1 MMENEGKYDQ
11 LLVYL
16 QLINKKNMNMKMLK
30 QSWLLV
36 VILTSNLFFA
46 SCNREDNPVN
56 EQQESETIFQAQ
68 LDEAL
73 SWALAYGPSTQAV
86 AEAVAL
92 RHNGKA
98 TPINYKTRQ
107 SAERK
112 CRTDNS
118 KPFELKDLARTTVLC
133 EYNKIP
139 VVIDDIKSAATGYD
153 AFGRHKHQ
161 TSDYGYWGDIVNLEF
176 NYLQTE
182 IQVKSYRMYYAV
194 NPKDIC
200 QPVLGDS
207 LYNVIHTET
216 GLEPGLAHHYYEIM
230 RADTASAATREHY
243 RKLSIEYLKH
253 FDQDYVKK

>member
-1 MMENEGKYDQ
+1 
-11 LLVYL
+11 
-16 QLINKKNMNMKMLK
+16 MNMKMKVLK
-30 QSWLLV
+30 ISWLLV

-46 SCNREDNPVN
+46 SCNREDNPVS
-56 EQQESETIFQAQ
+56 EKQQSEAVFQKQ

-118 KPFELKDLARTTVLC
+118 KPYELKDLARTTVLC
-133 EYNKIP
+133 EYDKIP

-176 NYLQTE
+176 EYLQTE

-243 RKLSIEYLKH
+243 RKLSIEYLSH

>member
-1 MMENEGKYDQ
+1 MKN
-11 LLVYL
+11 LRIFAV
-16 QLINKKNMNMKMLK
+16 INYTNLMNMKMKVLK
-30 QSWLLV
+30 ISWMLV
-36 VILTSNLFFA
+36 VILTCNLFFV
-46 SCNREDNPVN
+46 SCFSEDNPVN

>member
-1 MMENEGKYDQ
+1 MKVLKISWM
-11 LLVYL
+11 LVA
-16 QLINKKNMNMKMLK
+16 
-30 QSWLLV
+30 
-36 VILTSNLFFA
+36 ILTSSLFFA
-46 SCNREDNPVN
+46 SCFREDNPVSEK
-56 EQQESETIFQAQ
+56 EQSEAVFQKQ

-73 SWALAYGPSTQAV
+73 AWAKAYGPSTQAV
-86 AEAVAL
+86 AEVVAL
-92 RHNGKA
+92 RHKGKA

-118 KPFELKDLARTTVLC
+118 MPFELKDLARTTVLC
-133 EYNKIP
+133 DYDVISS
-139 VVIDDIKSAATGYD
+139 VVDDIKSTATGYD

-161 TSDYGYWGDIVNLEF
+161 TSDYGYWGDIVNLAF

-182 IQVKSYRMYYAV
+182 VQVKSYRMYYAA
-194 NPKDIC
+194 NPKEIC

-216 GLEPGLAHHYYEIM
+216 GLEPGLAHEYYEIM
-230 RADTASAATREHY
+230 RADTSSAATREHY
-243 RKLSIEYLKH
+243 RQLSIEYFKH

>member
-1 MMENEGKYDQ
+1 
-11 LLVYL
+11 
-16 QLINKKNMNMKMLK
+16 MNMKMKVLK
-30 QSWLLV
+30 ISWMLV
-36 VILTSNLFFA
+36 AILTCNLFFV
-46 SCNREDNPVN
+46 SCSSEDNPVS
-56 EQQESETIFQAQ
+56 EKQQSEAVFQKQ

-133 EYNKIP
+133 EYDKIP

-161 TSDYGYWGDIVNLEF
+161 TSDYGYWGDIVNLAF

-216 GLEPGLAHHYYEIM
+216 GLEPGLAHEYYEVM
-230 RADTASAATREHY
+230 RADTSSAATREHY
-243 RKLSIEYLKH
+243 RKLSIEYFKH

>member
-1 MMENEGKYDQ
+1 MKN
-11 LLVYL
+11 LRIFAF
-16 QLINKKNMNMKMLK
+16 INYTNLMNMKMKALK
-30 QSWLLV
+30 ISWMLV
-36 VILTSNLFFA
+36 VILTCNLFFV
-46 SCNREDNPVN
+46 SCFSEDNPVS
-56 EQQESETIFQAQ
+56 EKQQSEAVFQKQ

-73 SWALAYGPSTQAV
+73 IWAQVYGPSTQAV

-133 EYNKIP
+133 EYDSIR
-139 VVIDDIKSAATGYD
+139 VVIDDIKSAATEYD

-161 TSDYGYWGDIVNLEF
+161 TSDYGYWGDIINLAF
-176 NYLQTE
+176 YNLQTE

-230 RADTASAATREHY
+230 RADTASAATRERY
-243 RKLSIEYLKH
+243 RKLSIEYLSH
-253 FDQDYVKK
+253 FDKDYVK

>member
-1 MMENEGKYDQ
+1 
-11 LLVYL
+11 
-16 QLINKKNMNMKMLK
+16 MLK

-56 EQQESETIFQAQ
+56 EQQELETIFQTQ

-73 SWALAYGPSTQAV
+73 AWAKAYGPTTQAI
-86 AEAVAL
+86 AEAVAS
-92 RHNGKA
+92 RHNGKT

-118 KPFELKDLARTTVLC
+118 MPFELKDLARTTVLC
-133 EYNKIP
+133 EYDKIP
-139 VVIDDIKSAATGYD
+139 VVIDDIKSTATKYD
-153 AFGRHKHQ
+153 AFGRYKHQ
-161 TSDYGYWGDIVNLEF
+161 TSDYGYWGDIVNLAF
-176 NYLQTE
+176 DHLQTE
-182 IQVKSYRMYYAV
+182 VQVKSYRMYYAV
-194 NPKDIC
+194 NPEEFCK
-200 QPVLGDS
+200 PVLGDS

-216 GLEPGLAHHYYEIM
+216 GLEPGLAHEYYEVM
-230 RADTASAATREHY
+230 RADTSSAATREHY

>member
-1 MMENEGKYDQ
+1 MKN
-11 LLVYL
+11 LRIFAF
-16 QLINKKNMNMKMLK
+16 INYTNLMNMKMKVLK
-30 QSWLLV
+30 ISWMLV
-36 VILTSNLFFA
+36 VILTCNLFFV
-46 SCNREDNPVN
+46 SCFSEDNPVSEK
-56 EQQESETIFQAQ
+56 EQSEAVFQKQ

-73 SWALAYGPSTQAV
+73 IWAQVYGPSTQAV

-133 EYNKIP
+133 EYDSIR
-139 VVIDDIKSAATGYD
+139 VVIDDIKSAATEYD

-161 TSDYGYWGDIVNLEF
+161 TSDYGYWGDIINLAF
-176 NYLQTE
+176 YNLQTE

-230 RADTASAATREHY
+230 RADTASAATRERY
-243 RKLSIEYLKH
+243 RKLSIEYLSH
-253 FDQDYVKK
+253 FDKDYVK

>member
-1 MMENEGKYDQ
+1 
-11 LLVYL
+11 
-16 QLINKKNMNMKMLK
+16 MNMKMKVLK
-30 QSWLLV
+30 ISWMLV
-36 VILTSNLFFA
+36 AILTCNLFFV
-46 SCNREDNPVN
+46 SCFSEDNPVSEK
-56 EQQESETIFQAQ
+56 EQSEAVFQKQ

-73 SWALAYGPSTQAV
+73 IWAQVYGPSTQAV

-118 KPFELKDLARTTVLC
+118 KPYELKDLARTTVLC
-133 EYNKIP
+133 EYDSIR

-161 TSDYGYWGDIVNLEF
+161 TSDYGYWGDIVNLAF
-176 NYLQTE
+176 DYLQTE

-230 RADTASAATREHY
+230 RADTASAATRERY
-243 RKLSIEYLKH
+243 RKLSIEYLSH
-253 FDQDYVKK
+253 FDKDYVK

>member
-1 MMENEGKYDQ
+1 
-11 LLVYL
+11 
-16 QLINKKNMNMKMLK
+16 MLK

-46 SCNREDNPVN
+46 SCSREDNPVT
-56 EQQESETIFQAQ
+56 EQQDSETIFQTQ

-73 SWALAYGPSTQAV
+73 VWAKAYGPTTQAIAKEV
-86 AEAVAL
+86 AS
-92 RHNGKA
+92 RHKGKT

-118 KPFELKDLARTTVLC
+118 KPYELKDLARTTVLC
-133 EYNKIP
+133 EYDSIR

-161 TSDYGYWGDIVNLEF
+161 TSDYGYWGDIVNLAF
-176 NYLQTE
+176 LYLQTE

-230 RADTASAATREHY
+230 RADTASAATRERY
-243 RKLSIEYLKH
+243 WKLSIEYLSH
-253 FDQDYVKK
+253 FDKDYVK

>member
-1 MMENEGKYDQ
+1 MKN
-11 LLVYL
+11 LRIFAF
-16 QLINKKNMNMKMLK
+16 INYTNLMNMKMKALK
-30 QSWLLV
+30 ISWMLV
-36 VILTSNLFFA
+36 VILTCNLFFV
-46 SCNREDNPVN
+46 SCFSEDNPVS
-56 EQQESETIFQAQ
+56 EKQQSEAVFQKQ

-73 SWALAYGPSTQAV
+73 IWAQVYGPSTQAV

-133 EYNKIP
+133 EYDSIR

-161 TSDYGYWGDIVNLEF
+161 TSDYGYWGDIINLAF
-176 NYLQTE
+176 YNLQTE

-230 RADTASAATREHY
+230 RADTASAATRERY
-243 RKLSIEYLKH
+243 RKLSIEYLSH
-253 FDQDYVKK
+253 FDKDYVK

>member
-1 MMENEGKYDQ
+1 
-11 LLVYL
+11 
-16 QLINKKNMNMKMLK
+16 MNMKMKVLK
-30 QSWLLV
+30 ILWMLV
-36 VILTSNLFFA
+36 AILTCNLFFV
-46 SCNREDNPVN
+46 SCFSEDNPVS
-56 EQQESETIFQAQ
+56 EKQQSEAVFQAQ

-73 SWALAYGPSTQAV
+73 AWAQVYGPSTQAV
-86 AEAVAL
+86 ADAVAL

-133 EYNKIP
+133 EYDSIR
-139 VVIDDIKSAATGYD
+139 VVIDDIKSAATEYD

-161 TSDYGYWGDIVNLEF
+161 TSDYGYWGDIINLAF
-176 NYLQTE
+176 YNLQTE

-207 LYNVIHTET
+207 LYNVIHKET

-230 RADTASAATREHY
+230 RADTASAATRERY
-243 RKLSIEYLKH
+243 RKLSIEYISH
-253 FDQDYVKK
+253 FDKDYVK

>member
-1 MMENEGKYDQ
+1 
-11 LLVYL
+11 
-16 QLINKKNMNMKMLK
+16 MNMKMKVLK
-30 QSWLLV
+30 ISWMLV
-36 VILTSNLFFA
+36 AILTSSLFFV
-46 SCNREDNPVN
+46 SCFSEDNPVSEK
-56 EQQESETIFQAQ
+56 EQSEAVFQKQ

-73 SWALAYGPSTQAV
+73 IWAQVYGPSTQAV

-133 EYNKIP
+133 EYDKIP

-161 TSDYGYWGDIVNLEF
+161 TSDYGYWGDIINLEF
-176 NYLQTE
+176 KNLQTE

-243 RKLSIEYLKH
+243 RKLSIEYLSH

>member
-56 EQQESETIFQAQ
+56 EQQELETIFQSQ

-73 SWALAYGPSTQAV
+73 AWAKAYGPSTQAV

-133 EYNKIP
+133 EYDKIP

-176 NYLQTE
+176 KNLQTE

>member
-73 SWALAYGPSTQAV
+73 AWAKAYGPSTQAV

-133 EYNKIP
+133 EYDKIP